1 MMMTVPSSQLA
12 EHNPL
17 LRKLETIAD
26 LSDEER
32 REILRLPLN
41 VKVFEADTDIVR
53 QGDHPSD
60 CCLILDGLTCRYKI
74 LSDGRRQITGFY
86 IPGDVPDL
94 QSLFLSFL
102 DNSLGTLVTC
112 RVAMIPH
119 QSLRNLFLRLPNL
132 AGIFWRDTLIDAAMF
147 REWMIGLG
155 RRSAY
160 QRMAHLLCELQMR
173 LHAVGLAREHGYDL
187 PITQTELGDAL
198 GLSTVHVNRVLQDL
212 RAEGLIILRGG
223 SLNIPNWEALQDA
236 AEFDPIYLHQK
247 K

>member
-1 MMMTVPSSQLA
+1 MMTVPSSQLA

-41 VKVFEADTDIVR
+41 IKVFEADTDIVR
-53 QGDHPSD
+53 EGDHPSD
-60 CCLILDGLTCRYKI
+60 CCLILDGLTCRYR
-74 LSDGRRQITGFY
+74 LLPDGRRQIMGFY

-94 QSLFLSFL
+94 QSLFLSVL

-147 REWMIGLG
+147 REWMTGLG

-160 QRMAHLLCELQMR
+160 QRMAHLLCELQNAPACGGTRSGTWIRPADDADGTWGCPGPVHSACEPRAARPQSRRPDHPARR
-173 LHAVGLAREHGYDL
+173 LTEYS
-187 PITQTELGDAL
+187 ELGSA
-198 GLSTVHVNRVLQDL
+198 
-212 RAEGLIILRGG
+212 
-223 SLNIPNWEALQDA
+223 
-236 AEFDPIYLHQK
+236 
-247 K
+247 